1 MDIKIKNND
10 IKFKVRVSGIIII
23 NNKLLVDKYN
33 ETKYCLPGGY
43 VELGETTEEGLKRE
57 IKEEVNIDINI
68 DSFMG
73 IMENFFYNRNND
85 YTQSMDFYYKISP
98 KNINDINLNDYEY
111 IENDKGFI
119 IKHEFKWID
128 IEDLDKFN
136 LVPNSL
142 INIIKDNKNEIF
154 HLIKK
159 EGENL

>member
-43 VELGETTEEGLKRE
+43 VELGETTEEGLIRE
-57 IKEEVNIDINI
+57 IKEEVNIDVNI

-73 IMENFFYNRNND
+73 IIENFFYGRNNE
-85 YTQSMDFYYKISP
+85 YTQALDFYYKVSP
-98 KNINDINLNDYEY
+98 KDINDINLNDYEY

-128 IEDLDKFN
+128 INELDKFN
-136 LVPNSL
+136 LVPDNL
-142 INIIKDNKNEIF
+142 IDIIKENKNEIF

-159 EGENL
+159 EG

>member
-33 ETKYCLPGGY
+33 ATKYCLPGGY
-43 VELGETTEEGLKRE
+43 VELGETTEEGLIRE

-68 DSFMG
+68 DYFMG
-73 IMENFFYNRNND
+73 IMENFFYNRNNK
-85 YTQSMDFYYKISP
+85 YTQSMDFYYKVSP
-98 KNINDINLNDYEY
+98 KDIKDINLDDYEY
-111 IENDKGFI
+111 VENDKGFI

-128 IEDLDKFN
+128 INELENFN

-142 INIIKDNKNEIF
+142 INIIKDKKNEIF

>member
-1 MDIKIKNND
+1 M
-10 IKFKVRVSGIIII
+10 
-23 NNKLLVDKYN
+23 
-33 ETKYCLPGGY
+33 PGGY

-57 IKEEVNIDINI
+57 IYEEVNVDINI

-73 IMENFFYNRNND
+73 MMENFFYNRNNV
-85 YTQSMDFYYKISP
+85 YTQSMDFYYKVSP
-98 KNINDINLNDYEY
+98 KNISEINLNDYEY

-128 IEDLDKFN
+128 INELDKFN
-136 LVPNSL
+136 LVPNDL
-142 INIIKDNKNEIF
+142 INIIKENKNELF

>member
-33 ETKYCLPGGY
+33 DTKYCLPGGY

-57 IKEEVNIDINI
+57 IQEEVNIDISI

-73 IMENFFYNRNND
+73 IMENFFYNRNNE
-85 YTQSMDFYYKISP
+85 YTQSLDFYYNVSP
-98 KNINDINLNDYEY
+98 KNINDINLEDYEY

-128 IEDLDKFN
+128 INELDKFK
-136 LVPNSL
+136 LVPNDL
-142 INIIKDNKNEIF
+142 IKTIKENKNEIF

-159 EGENL
+159 EGKSL